1 MIEQLDKACVRF
13 VHFSKENELRSRVFS
28 EKMGLESGWNCHISL
43 MNEDKS
49 EESKEE
55 IMDEQPAKRRQKSLM
70 SLANNKDDLLGVKSA
85 LLEHCRPKSIS
96 APSAINVDVAQ
107 VKFEDEIS
115 LHNLT
120 DDESE
125 TDHSD
130 TDLLQGDRYFNQL
143 NFSV

>member
-1 MIEQLDKACVRF
+1 M
-13 VHFSKENELRSRVFS
+13 HFSKENELRSRVFS

-43 MNEDKS
+43 MNEEKDDEAN
-49 EESKEE
+49 EEAS
-55 IMDEQPAKRRQKSLM
+55 DEQPMKRRQKSLV
-70 SLANNKDDLLGVKSA
+70 SLANFRDDVMGTKSVQ
-85 LLEHCRPKSIS
+85 LEHCRALSIS

-120 DDESE
+120 DDESN

-130 TDLLQGDRYFNQL
+130 TDLLQGERYC
-143 NFSV
+143 FSLYFSH